1 MCGIDISTFFMY
13 ILRMLN
19 PFKKPAKTPE
29 MIRAEANAAAVLA
42 ATVPEGA
49 LPVFQNT
56 DELDLYFNHYAA
68 EKQVTLSL
76 PKGDTQTLP
85 IPAPDKKDLRWAK
98 RLIKQPPED
107 RGYELC
113 KSCNDNKLWRV
124 YFLLEQQK
132 QTAPENRVTDKSV
145 EISEY
150 FSQRPLNIAVMRGNH
165 SLAVLLLAHG
175 ADIDTNYTMR
185 RDTPLMK
192 AINYDRLEIVKLL
205 IGQEAK
211 FYPDEFEKVSHPEIK
226 EYLAQTIGH
235 KLSPV
240 VAQYGNLNKKQQAKT
255 GDAVIAWNKAGDDS
269 IVKSVNLGGGM
280 RLHTVFNFKA
290 EHLLRYTESINLK
303 GQTIAVSAP
312 SAAEDFQRIRNR
324 AEIDEAFRSF
334 LAQDGDER
342 LRPSG
347 ANTAAPRHIRKKT
360 P

>member
-1 MCGIDISTFFMY
+1 MI
-13 ILRMLN
+13 N

-29 MIRAEANAAAVLA
+29 QLQAEASAAAALA
-42 ATVPEGA
+42 ASVPEGS
-49 LPVFQNT
+49 LPVFKNADT
-56 DELDLYFNHYAA
+56 LSLYFEHYPE
-68 EKQVTLSL
+68 EKQIAVSL
-76 PKGDTQTLP
+76 PKGDRQTLT

-98 RLIKQPPED
+98 SLIKKPPEE

-113 KSCNDNKLWRV
+113 ESCYKNRLWRV

-132 QTAPENRVTDKSV
+132 DTPPEKRALDGAH
-145 EISEY
+145 EIREY
-150 FSQRPLNIAVMRGNH
+150 FAQSPLNIAAINGYH
-165 SLAVLLLAHG
+165 DLATLLVSHG
-175 ADIDTNYTMR
+175 ADIDTKYTTR

-192 AINYDRLEIVKLL
+192 AIYYDRLDIVKLL

-226 EYLAQTIGH
+226 EYLAQTVGH
-235 KLSPV
+235 KLSPA
-240 VAQYGNLNKKQQAKT
+240 VAQYGNLNKKQKAKAVN
-255 GDAVIAWNKAGDDS
+255 AVIGWNKAGDDS

-290 EHLLRYTESINLK
+290 EHVLRYTESVDLK

-324 AEIDEAFRSF
+324 AEIDEAFRVF
-334 LAQDGDER
+334 LAQNGDES
-342 LRPSG
+342 LRPAS
-347 ANTAAPRHIRKKT
+347 NSAAPRRIQKKN